1 MEKITFLDLEA
12 SGLGPSSWP
21 IEVGWCFDGGKPET
35 MLIHPAD
42 EWSREAW
49 DDHAASL
56 HGLAYD
62 ALKASGLPIDEVCT
76 RLNQALE
83 GAAVYSDAPDW
94 DGFWL
99 YRLFAAARARQCFSL
114 CDFGDLLSG
123 LPPQTVAAAVAEAK
137 ISSPHR
143 HRAREDVLHMK
154 KIFDLATAGC

>member
-1 MEKITFLDLEA
+1 VEKIVFIDLEA
-12 SGLGPSSWP
+12 SGLGPASWP
-21 IEVGWCFDGGKPET
+21 IEVGWCFDGGAPET
-35 MLIHPAD
+35 MLIRPD
-42 EWSREAW
+42 GEWPHEAW
-49 DDHAASL
+49 DDQAARL

-62 ALKASGLPIDEVCT
+62 GLEASGLPVGEVCAH
-76 RLNQALE
+76 LNLTLE

-99 YRLFAAARARQCFSL
+99 YRLYAAAGVRQRFSL
-114 CDFGDLLSG
+114 CDFGDLLTG
-123 LPPQTVAAAVAEAK
+123 LPPQAVEAAVAEAK

>member
-1 MEKITFLDLEA
+1 MGKIAFLDLEA
-12 SGLGPSSWP
+12 SGLGAASWP
-21 IEVGWCFDGGKPET
+21 IEVGWCFDGGAPET
-35 MLIHPAD
+35 MLIRPDD
-42 EWSREAW
+42 EWPREAW
-49 DDHAASL
+49 DEHAASL

-62 ALKASGLPIDEVCT
+62 VLEASGLAVGEVCA

-99 YRLFAAARARQCFSL
+99 YRLFAAAGARQRFSL
-114 CDFGDLLSG
+114 CDFGDLLCA
-123 LPPQTVAAAVAEAK
+123 LPPQTVTQAVAEAK

-154 KIFDLATAGC
+154 KIFDLATANC

>member
-1 MEKITFLDLEA
+1 MGKIAFLDLEA
-12 SGLGPSSWP
+12 SGLGSASWP
-21 IEVGWCFDGGKPET
+21 IEVGWCFDDGAPET
-35 MLIHPAD
+35 MLIRPAQ
-42 EWSREAW
+42 EWPHEAW

-62 ALKASGLPIDEVCT
+62 VLEASGLVVGEVCA

-99 YRLFAAARARQCFSL
+99 YRLFAAARARQRFSL
-114 CDFGDLLSG
+114 CDFGDLLCE

-154 KIFDLATAGC
+154 KIFDLATASC